1 MYEFRKNKEECLLV
15 QTLRHIL
22 IIIIGL
28 IAAYGHITR
37 TFDDMSSFIPP
48 LLCLLMMVMLVVWAL
63 EEYQKKRLLNAWLM
77 FILSLFPL
85 FVSVQILLL
94 N

>member
-1 MYEFRKNKEECLLV
+1 MV

-28 IAAYGHITR
+28 IAAYGLITR

-48 LLCLLMMVMLVVWAL
+48 LLCLLMMVWAL
-63 EEYQKKRLLNAWLM
+63 EEYQKKRLLNAGLL
-77 FILSLFPL
+77 FIFSLFPL
-85 FVSVQILLL
+85 FVSVQILFL